1 METDIM
7 KQTVLLLSGTSEGPI
22 LAQALL
28 DAGFDVLATV
38 TRAEARV
45 HLFGGLLQA
54 IRVETRGF
62 TEESLQAFLT
72 QGGAALVLDA
82 THPYAVRIT
91 QIAASV
97 CARLGVPYVRYQ
109 RPDWEPPAE
118 TTVYAAGY
126 AEAAALLPELGSRIL
141 LTLGAKQLKHF
152 AHLHDRLTQF
162 ARVLPSPASVQQA
175 LDAGFAQGRI
185 LALRPPFSQAFNM
198 SLLREY
204 AIEVLVTKAS
214 GAAGGVVEK
223 VLAAHEMG
231 LTTLMIH
238 RPVQPELAVVSSV
251 EAAVQACQAYPQTGV
266 ADHVIP

>member
-1 METDIM
+1 MAQGKFM

-38 TRAEARV
+38 TRVEARV
-45 HLFGGLLQA
+45 HLFGDMLQR

-62 TEESLQAFLT
+62 TEESLHAFLR

-91 QIAASV
+91 QIASSV
-97 CARLGVPYVRYQ
+97 CARLSVPYVRYQ

-118 TTVYAAGY
+118 TTVYATGY

-152 AHLHDRLTQF
+152 AHLHDRLMLV
-162 ARVLPSPASVQQA
+162 ARVLPSPVSVQQA
-175 LDAGFAQGRI
+175 LDAGFTQDRI
-185 LALRPPFSQAFNM
+185 LALRPPFSQAFNT

-223 VLAAHEMG
+223 VLAAHELG

-251 EAAVQACQAYPQTGV
+251 EAAVQACQALFDGF
-266 ADHVIP
+266 